1 MQLYAIGFEFI
12 NNSCCIRLCKLVRME
27 DVLIWESIFNY
38 NRKWEKTLEDDVM
51 HTLMMEQLKNGWY
64 SSSREPGVGHVEAA
78 TKIATLVNVPFIG
91 EIKEGV
97 KPYQDGDI

>member
-1 MQLYAIGFEFI
+1 MNLYAIGFEFI
-12 NNSCCIRLCKLVRME
+12 DHSCCIRLCKLVRTGE
-27 DVLIWESIFNY
+27 VLIWEHLFNT
-38 NRKWEKTLEDDVM
+38 NKTWEKTLEDDVIYG
-51 HTLMMEQLKNGWY
+51 LMFDQLKNGWY